1 MMQKDKKIEIKV
13 NKRFYILHN
22 QAEVQTPQNCQTQWN
37 ASLATADEFFE
48 CV

>member
-22 QAEVQTPQNCQTQWN
+22 QAEVQTPQNCQTQ
-37 ASLATADEFFE
+37 
-48 CV
+48 